1 MESSYCYLYNKS
13 EPTGSSSSGSPSK
26 LNADDI
32 VDSTNEEDNESS
44 SKLESSSE
52 SSSKSNI
59 EDFNMNE
66 IKALK
71 KNLNNEEEF
80 RSINHSEPI
89 HIFLKIKPLSF
100 QESAKQKNEVFIF
113 KFSLLF

>member
-1 MESSYCYLYNKS
+1 MFKFCLFIFLQFFINLFSVMLLL
-13 EPTGSSSSGSPSK
+13 T
-26 LNADDI
+26 
-32 VDSTNEEDNESS
+32 
-44 SKLESSSE
+44 
-52 SSSKSNI
+52 
-59 EDFNMNE
+59 

-100 QESAKQKNEVFIF
+100 QESAKQKDKVISLFLFI
-113 KFSLLF
+113 